1 MGWEWTAGLITFA
14 FATSVTPG
22 PNNMMLLASGVNFG
36 FRRTLPHMLGIACGV
51 STLLAAMALGLGL
64 LFALY
69 PPLSLV
75 LKIAGGGYLLWLAY
89 KIATSTGPG
98 SASGPARPMNFIE
111 AAAFQWVNPKAWMMA
126 LGAIA
131 GYFPAASHWSVA
143 VLLIALFWVT
153 GMISITPWAAFGQA
167 VRHLL
172 ADPVRLTWFNRAMGA
187 ALALSVWPMV
197 R

>member
-1 MGWEWTAGLITFA
+1 MGWDWLVGLTLFA
-14 FATSVTPG
+14 FVTSVTPG

-36 FRRTLPHMLGIACGV
+36 FRRTVPHVLGIVCGV

-64 LFALY
+64 LFTLY
-69 PPLSLV
+69 PQLSLV
-75 LKIAGGGYLLWLAY
+75 LKIVGGAYLLWLAF
-89 KIATSTGPG
+89 KIATSGGPG
-98 SASGPARPMNFIE
+98 QSSGRARPMNFLE

-143 VLLIALFWVT
+143 VGLIVLFWIVGLIA
-153 GMISITPWAAFGQA
+153 IIPWAAFGEA
-167 VRHLL
+167 VREFLGQ
-172 ADPVRLTWFNRAMGA
+172 PGRIVWFNRAMGV